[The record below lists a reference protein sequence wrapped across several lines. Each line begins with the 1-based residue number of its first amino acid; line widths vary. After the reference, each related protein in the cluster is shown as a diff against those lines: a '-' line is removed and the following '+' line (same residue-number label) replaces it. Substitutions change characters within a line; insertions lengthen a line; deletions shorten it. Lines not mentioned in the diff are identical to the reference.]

1 MGRNGNNGYTVPLQ
15 RATKSNMTHSPR
27 VAEAVAYGLKKR
39 KTPTRGA
46 AKACSSHAECF
57 TDEEESPEDGSYSQ
71 QHSAREIKSKV
82 SDFTRFV
89 DGLAAENAAN
99 KKELHAS
106 QHRNQVLTD
115 KQSALLKE
123 IKDHEL
129 SNDRLRE
136 IITDQESSIQ
146 DIRTDNEHLQKKV
159 DDFADESDEL
169 TKLRS
174 MVAVAKSHLKD
185 YITLEST
192 GSSLITTTGQVRLIS
207 IIHCV

>member
-1 MGRNGNNGYTVPLQ
+1 
-15 RATKSNMTHSPR
+15 MTNSPR
-27 VAEAVAYGLKKR
+27 VAEAVTIGLKKR
-39 KTPTRGA
+39 KMSTRGA
-46 AKACSSHAECF
+46 AKACSSHADFF
-57 TDEEESPEDGSYSQ
+57 TDEEESIEDSQ

-89 DGLAAENAAN
+89 DGIAAENAAN
-99 KKELHAS
+99 KKELLAS
-106 QHRNQVLTD
+106 QHRNQLLTE

-136 IITDQESSIQ
+136 IITDQETSIQ
-146 DIRTDNEHLQKKV
+146 DIRVDNEHLQKKV

-192 GSSLITTTGQVRLIS
+192 GSSLITTTGQVSLIS
-207 IIHCV
+207 IIHYV